1 MPFPYHYNGISNGK
15 GKNRKANKPIGGAVQ
30 KLSDFF

>member
-1 MPFPYHYNGISNGK
+1 MPLYGISNGK